1 MNNIEKNRRK
11 ILENINKSHS
21 LSLYQDS
28 DLPKLIAI
36 SKKQNEERVLQAL
49 QSGHRVFGEN
59 MVQEAENRWSKH
71 FSEFQN
77 IELHLVGS
85 LQTNKVKKA
94 LKLFD
99 VIHSID
105 RQSLAIEISKNL
117 DKPCKTKTFFIQVNT
132 GREKQKSGVLPEDID
147 DFFNFCKNKLK
158 IHISGLMC
166 IPPVSDTPGIHFC
179 YLNHLAKKL
188 DLKTLSMGMSSDYEE
203 AIKFGS
209 THLRIGEDF
218 FGKRF

>member
-21 LSLYQDS
+21 LSLYKDS
-28 DLPKLIAI
+28 NLPQLIAI
-36 SKKQNEERVLQAL
+36 SKKQSEERVLQAL
-49 QSGHRVFGEN
+49 QCGHRIFGEN
-59 MVQEAENRWSKH
+59 RVQEAENRWNNYLN
-71 FSEFQN
+71 EFKD

-117 DKPCKTKTFFIQVNT
+117 NKSCKTKTFFIQVNT
-132 GREKQKSGVLPEDID
+132 GKEKQKSGVLPEHID
-147 DFFNFCKNKLK
+147 DFFNFCKKKLK

-166 IPPVSDTPGIHFC
+166 IPPASDTPGIHFC

-188 DLKTLSMGMSSDYEE
+188 HLKMLSMGMSSDYEE

-209 THLRIGEDF
+209 THLRIGVDF

>member
-21 LSLYQDS
+21 LSLYKDS
-28 DLPKLIAI
+28 NLPQLIAI

-49 QSGHRVFGEN
+49 QCGHRIFGEN
-59 MVQEAENRWSKH
+59 RVQEAENRWSNYL
-71 FSEFQN
+71 SEFKD

-117 DKPCKTKTFFIQVNT
+117 NKSCKTKTFFIQVNT
-132 GREKQKSGVLPEDID
+132 GKEKQKSGVLPEHID
-147 DFFNFCKNKLK
+147 DFFNFCKKKLK
-158 IHISGLMC
+158 IPISGLMC
-166 IPPVSDTPGIHFC
+166 IPPLSDTPGVHFC

-188 DLKTLSMGMSSDYEE
+188 NLNTLSMGMSADYEE

-209 THLRIGEDF
+209 THLRVGEEF